1 MKKFF
6 AILVAL
12 TLVAPATMGCGDTKK
27 KTEVKKTV
35 VDDKDK
41 DADTTT
47 TTTTDTKT
55 TKQSGDDET
64 SPNK

>member
-12 TLVAPATMGCGDTKK
+12 TLVAPVTMGCGDTKK

-35 VDDKDK
+35 TDDKDMDK
-41 DADTTT
+41 DTTT

-55 TKQSGDDET
+55 VKQSGDDET
-64 SPNK
+64 SANK